1 MYTNI
6 NEYVGDTNI
15 ITLTLIDTLGCKN
28 VIFDTIFLHPSPLV
42 EFSIESLCEDE
53 LPLILDD
60 NTQWSNNIN
69 PIFLELGSYIQTIG
83 QLNGPPMVMYF
94 KLYLL
99 EIILSQYH
107 HHLMYIILILPSVQ
121 A

>member
-1 MYTNI
+1 MYF
-6 NEYVGDTNI
+6 
-15 ITLTLIDTLGCKN
+15 LILYFY
-28 VIFDTIFLHPSPLV
+28 ILLLV

-83 QLNGPPMVMYF
+83 QLNGPPRWKYTSNSI
-94 KLYLL
+94 YWG
-99 EIILSQYH
+99 
-107 HHLMYIILILPSVQ
+107 
-121 A
+121 

>member
-1 MYTNI
+1 MYSNI

-15 ITLTLIDTLGCKN
+15 ITLTLIDSLGCKN
-28 VIFDTIFLHPSPLV
+28 VFFDTIFLYPSPLV

-83 QLNGPPMVMYF
+83 QLNGPPNGNV
-94 KLYLL
+94 
-99 EIILSQYH
+99 IPNSISWR
-107 HHLMYIILILPSVQ
+107 
-121 A
+121 